1 MGMISGALIFW
12 SIQGSFAAPAPKY
25 GSGVSALA
33 QEHSYFRKAPAP
45 DFWSLVSHY
54 VPQMDGRTCS
64 MASFS
69 MLLNAM
75 ESRKTVRAADAKF
88 VNQKGLLG
96 LLEGNEAVKRF
107 FLSTLPGKSV
117 SLLEFSGV
125 LRHAFQKLGIKGMR
139 VEVVHAEGPESASKI
154 LKILKENERSD
165 QDFVVANFLQS
176 ELTGDP
182 EGKVG
187 HVAPVAA
194 FDPVGKRVL
203 ILDPDR
209 EYYEPYWVP
218 FERFMKGL
226 ETRDSD
232 SGRNRGIL
240 WIRPE

>member
-1 MGMISGALIFW
+1 MISGAFFILL
-12 SIQGSFAAPAPKY
+12 IQGSFATPAPKY
-25 GSGVSALA
+25 GAGVAALA

-45 DFWSLVSHY
+45 DFWSLISHY

-69 MLLNAM
+69 MLLNAI
-75 ESRKTVRAADAKF
+75 ESRKTNRGADAKF
-88 VNQKGLLG
+88 LTQKGLLG

-107 FLSTLPGKSV
+107 FLSTVPGKSV
-117 SLLEFSGV
+117 SLLEFSGA
-125 LRHAFQKLGIKGMR
+125 LRDAFHKLGIHGMK
-139 VEVVHAEGPESASKI
+139 VEVVHADGSGSAARI
-154 LKILKENERSD
+154 LKILQENERSD
-165 QDFVVANFLQS
+165 RDYVVANFLQS

-187 HVAPVAA
+187 HVAPVGA
-194 FDPVGKRVL
+194 FDPVKKRVL

-209 EYYEPYWVP
+209 EYYEPYWVS

-232 SGRNRGIL
+232 SGKNRGIL